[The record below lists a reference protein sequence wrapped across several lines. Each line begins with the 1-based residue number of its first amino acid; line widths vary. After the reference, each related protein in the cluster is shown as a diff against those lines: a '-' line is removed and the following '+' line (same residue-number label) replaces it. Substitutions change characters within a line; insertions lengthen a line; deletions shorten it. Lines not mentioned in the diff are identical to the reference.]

1 MKFNKGYRQGS
12 SMAAD
17 IMKIRLI
24 DITHFLLMDLHYKVF

>member
-1 MKFNKGYRQGS
+1 MKFNKGCRQGS

-24 DITHFLLMDLHYKVF
+24 DIIHFLLMEVHYKVF